1 VKIKKGAV
9 LGRAQTTNTSND
21 CANAIFRREL
31 RCGRAA
37 FGWFHLRVFPLHL
50 IYTSRP
56 DYTLSGSG
64 SGSPSAKS
72 ESQLRN
78 ISSGRPAA
86 VVVFAALKI
95 ISPLCV
101 VGPAATHTHETQH
114 GQRWCPGGGQMNPL
128 SLSLCCCCWRKQCG
142 GRKSESTAST
152 FQPHNASLF
161 WGRKGCRRGLGN
173 EDE

>member
-1 VKIKKGAV
+1 MKIKKGAV

-56 DYTLSGSG
+56 DYTLSGCG
-64 SGSPSAKS
+64 SCSPSAKS

-101 VGPAATHTHETQH
+101 VGPAATYTHETQH

-128 SLSLCCCCWRKQCG
+128 SLLPLLAKTMRREKEREHRQHFSAAQC
-142 GRKSESTAST
+142 E
-152 FQPHNASLF
+152 FV
-161 WGRKGCRRGLGN
+161 LGSQGVPTRSG
-173 EDE
+173 